1 LASFYKTAD
10 SFKQGSRTLP
20 QRYYI
25 EDLLLEEEMENIFF
39 NRWFCIGRSNEI
51 KKSGEYKIFTI
62 GNESLFIIR
71 NENNQL
77 MAFYNIC
84 RHRGTRI
91 CSKKKW
97 EIFKKYPMPISWLD
111 L

>member
-1 LASFYKTAD
+1 MTSFYKTAD
-10 SFKQGSRTLP
+10 SFKQDSRTLP

-25 EDLLLEEEMENIFF
+25 EDLLLEEEMELFF
-39 NRWFCIGRSNEI
+39 KNRWLCIGRSNEI

-91 CSKKKW
+91 CSKNNGKYF
-97 EIFKKYPMPISWLD
+97 IFT
-111 L
+111 